1 MNNDKYENIGKGCLV
16 AFLVILATFTLIAK
30 MGELVKEDG
39 WWFLL
44 KTIAYPTAFIAF
56 IALIILYI
64 RNKKELKNTHQWL
77 YDEQRKTSELTKS
90 LNTSNDK
97 ISKLESLLKTRVP
110 FSYVAKMYADAHNI
124 IFDEDI
130 KLMLHRKNAESTKQL
145 CKQRKEEYNELCTKY
160 KTLSYQYDLLVND
173 YFCEIG
179 YQLRTEEL
187 FLQFSN
193 TYTTKQYIRLL
204 NDKNKQY
211 NKERN
216 EAIAKY
222 NLTHTLLQSTTP
234 FKSSAEFMAKVDSAI
249 YNEAASTLRY
259 KQNPAYTTADKI
271 EYEFKQEYIKWRI
284 LYEELYAKYQFLC
297 ETFPDLKLYIDDEKS
312 LLKLGE
318 LNSISD
324 LQDSTDRGANYLTK
338 EEWLQ
343 LTQTQRNQ
351 LALDRY
357 IKSSKD
363 NVTIGLEYEMCV
375 DYYLRAGGFSTIP
388 HGVLYGLN
396 DLGRDLIAWKEK
408 DGQLCSDIYIIQCKL
423 RSQGTTIHE
432 NVICQVYGTAI
443 EYELENPNTQVVPTI
458 CTNVPLSETAQK
470 FARKL
475 HIFCLFVPMQE
486 FPRIKCNINNGEK
499 IYHLPF
505 DQQYWHTQI
514 KNNGEFYAWTIEEA
528 ESRGFRR
535 AMRHNPYATE

>member
-1 MNNDKYENIGKGCLV
+1 MDRRKVIKISVISIVIVVFGYVIVKANVNWLGIIT
-16 AFLVILATFTLIAK
+16 FLSPVLLIALFVISMLYIGNQK
-30 MGELVKEDG
+30 DLEKRDCELKEEKQKNKELSDTINVING
-39 WWFLL
+39 RIRWLEILL
-44 KTIAYPTAFIAF
+44 KSRT
-56 IALIILYI
+56 
-64 RNKKELKNTHQWL
+64 
-77 YDEQRKTSELTKS
+77 
-90 LNTSNDK
+90 
-97 ISKLESLLKTRVP
+97 P
-110 FSYVAKMYADAHNI
+110 FSLVAKMYADAHNI

-130 KLMLHRKNAESTKQL
+130 KLMLRRNNAISTKQL
-145 CKQRKEEYNELCTKY
+145 CRQRKEEYNELCQKY
-160 KTLSYQYDLLVND
+160 QTLQYEYSLLISK
-173 YFCEIG
+173 YFYEVG
-179 YQLRTEEL
+179 HQLHTEEL
-187 FLQFSN
+187 FLRFSSS
-193 TYTTKQYIRLL
+193 YTTKQYIGLL
-204 NDKNKQY
+204 NDKIKQY
-211 NKERN
+211 NRERN

-222 NLTHTLLQSTTP
+222 NLTHTLLHSTTP

-312 LLKLGE
+312 LLKLEE

-357 IKSSKD
+357 IKSGKD

-443 EYELENPNTQVVPTI
+443 EYELENPNAQVVPTI

-470 FARKL
+470 FATKL